1 MNIFKNPNWNK
12 NLVYQNLKIKD
23 AIKILNENKCKIVI
37 AVDKKKKFVGTITN
51 GDIRRGLIKGF
62 CKNDNLGEIANKK
75 PIYLNSY
82 HTKKE
87 IINLFVK
94 NKIEYIPIVKKNREI
109 SGIYVCQ
116 NPKKNIIKE
125 TLFLIMAG
133 GKGKRLLPLTK
144 KTPKPM
150 LKISGKP
157 IAEKLM
163 IKAIKEGF
171 GNFVFSVNYL
181 SHKIIDHFKDGKKWG
196 VKIDYIK
203 ETKPLGTIGCLAN
216 LENFEFKNLVVVN
229 CDVVTEINFRDLL
242 FFHDAHKQLATVI
255 SVIHETKNQFGIMKT
270 NGSRLVEMVEK
281 PLQKNFVNG
290 GIYVFKKKIIK
301 NIKKNKR
308 MDINDLFKKIIQLK
322 KKIIVYPLHEF
333 WSDVGDMKELKR
345 IKEQKKWLI

>member
-37 AVDKKKKFVGTITN
+37 AVDKKKKFVGKITN
-51 GDIRRGLIKGF
+51 SDIRRGLIKGF

-94 NKIEYIPIVKKNREI
+94 NKIEYIPIVKKNMR
-109 SGIYVCQ
+109 
-116 NPKKNIIKE
+116 KE
-125 TLFLIMAG
+125 KLFLIMTE
-133 GKGKRLLPLTK
+133 GKSKRLLTLTK

-308 MDINDLFKKIIQLK
+308 KDINNLFKKKKQLK
-322 KKIIVYPLHEF
+322 KKIIVYTL
-333 WSDVGDMKELKR
+333 KE
-345 IKEQKKWLI
+345 